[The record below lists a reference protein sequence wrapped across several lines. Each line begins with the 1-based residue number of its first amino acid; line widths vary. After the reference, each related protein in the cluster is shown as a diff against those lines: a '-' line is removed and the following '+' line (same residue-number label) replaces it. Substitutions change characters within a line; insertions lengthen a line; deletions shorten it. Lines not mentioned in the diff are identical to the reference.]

1 VNRLI
6 KQITGFGIVGVV
18 CFLMDYILMIVMTEQ
33 LTIPYLISS
42 AVSFSAS
49 TVVNY
54 LLSMRYIFRSKK
66 GIDKKKEFLLFV
78 IMSIVG
84 LGLTVLLMRV
94 LVENFGIHYMLSK
107 IAVTGIVMV
116 YNFVSRKLLLD
127 ERNSSSVS

>member
-1 VNRLI
+1 MNRLI